1 MTLTTPLIKK
11 YNSDT
16 ALYDSLG
23 DIKQSYISLI
33 QEENFIYFLKDTSG
47 TVHRYNTITE
57 ELSVLTLKYTNGM
70 LVGMPKINPDGTITY
85 PTQKDYLVMPLDYGD
100 DALIPLGLQDNLQNG
115 QIPSETILNNYIPAK
130 IVYANNETQNVYSI
144 LKYKGSIYGFEGYNT
159 KKFVDDTVLYIKNN
173 NQLVQESFDRKI
185 NIVHLSSATQIRDF
199 IIDDQ
204 YNYYV
209 IHNKNKITK
218 FDKNRILNYSF
229 NLSASTDS
237 LFNQLLVMP
246 DNIIELLKIDF
257 VREYTNNGLDMYPIV
272 LGKISNT
279 TSFLS
284 ANQLFLAKIDE
295 TTKTVTRLEFL
306 SLTGNYIPYG
316 NVNKVNYNLTNYEYL
331 KNKYPLKKE
340 IIFKLILQN
349 VYNNKDKIKVEI
361 PIATDKFQSEY
372 HHFAFKLDGLEGT
385 VSLFVDG
392 TKYKTIHIQKGQYV
406 FQDIFGETI
415 NIGNTYFHNNIS
427 LGKHLNQPNYYYINN
442 AKIKQFKIYKKALTD
457 NEILFHTYHG
467 LNMDDLVLSLP
478 CDQRNEIDG
487 IERQFKLDTTGNKS
501 NKVNV
506 IIRNSKLTN
515 TTLKNQMKEVLLEK
529 LKKVLPITTS
539 INNIEFK

>member
-1 MTLTTPLIKK
+1 MIPLIKK
-11 YNSDT
+11 YNSDV

-23 DIKQSYISLI
+23 DIKNSYISLI
-33 QEENFIYFLKDTSG
+33 QEENFIYFLKDTLG
-47 TVHRYNTITE
+47 TVVRYNTITE
-57 ELSVLTLKYTNGM
+57 ELSVLNLKYTNGL
-70 LVGMPKINPDGTITY
+70 LVGMPLINPDGTITY
-85 PTQKDYLVMPLDYGD
+85 PEQPDYLIMPLDYGD
-100 DALIPLGLQDNLQNG
+100 DTLIPLGLQDNLQNG
-115 QIPSETILNNYIPAK
+115 QIPNETLLNNYIPAK
-130 IVYANNETQNVYSI
+130 IVYVNDETQKIQSI
-144 LKYKGSIYGFEGYNT
+144 LKYKGSIYGFEGYDV

-173 NQLVQESFDRKI
+173 NELVQESFDRKI
-185 NIVHLSSATQIRDF
+185 NIVHLSSSTQIRDF
-199 IIDDQ
+199 IVDDQ
-204 YNYYV
+204 NNYYV
-209 IHNKNKITK
+209 IHNKNKISK

-229 NLSASTDS
+229 GISSTTDS
-237 LFNQLLVMP
+237 LFNQLSVMP
-246 DNIIELLKIDF
+246 DNGIEILKIDF
-257 VREYTNNGLDMYPIV
+257 VREYTDNGLDSYPIV
-272 LGKISNT
+272 LGKITNT
-279 TSFLS
+279 TNILS

-295 TTKTVTRLEFL
+295 TTKTITRLNFL

-316 NVNKVNYNLTNYEYL
+316 DQNKVNYNLTNHEYL
-331 KNKYPLKKE
+331 KNKYPSKKE

-361 PIATDKFQSEY
+361 PISTHKFQSEY

-385 VSLFVDG
+385 VSLFIDG
-392 TKYKTIHIQKGQYV
+392 TKHKTVYIQKGQYI

-415 NIGNTYFHNNIS
+415 NVGNTYFRNNIS
-427 LGKHLNQPNYYYINN
+427 LGEHLNQPNYYYIDN
-442 AKIKQFKIYKKALTD
+442 AKIKQFKIYKKALSD

-478 CDQRNEIDG
+478 CDQRNEVDG

-501 NKVNV
+501 NKINV

-539 INNIEFK
+539 VNDIEFK